1 MHNLRYLAP
10 IIVTIWTLFLI
21 SNTVF
26 AQNSFRADLV
36 GEAET
41 PPLFSESYGTALIS
55 GNDNSLMYKINV
67 TSLDKVT
74 GVYLYRGDNSENGQV
89 LVALLNST
97 KPTGVIKGTLAQGT
111 INESSILVPLANLTI
126 APANNMTSNMTSVGN
141 MTSNMTSVGNMTSNM
156 TSVGNMTS
164 NMTSVGNMTTNMTS
178 TLPASVPA
186 NNMTSNMTSVG
197 NMTSN
202 MTSTLPAPVPASK
215 LASLIELMNQ
225 NMTYINIHTSKFPDG
240 ELRGTLSNSTN

>member
-141 MTSNMTSVGNMTSNM
+141 MTSNMTS
-156 TSVGNMTS
+156 
-164 NMTSVGNMTTNMTS
+164 
-178 TLPASVPA
+178 
-186 NNMTSNMTSVG
+186 
-197 NMTSN
+197 
-202 MTSTLPAPVPASK
+202 TLPAPVPASK

>member
-141 MTSNMTSVGNMTSNM
+141 MTSNMTS
-156 TSVGNMTS
+156 
-164 NMTSVGNMTTNMTS
+164 
-178 TLPASVPA
+178 TLPAPVPA

>member
-164 NMTSVGNMTTNMTS
+164 NMTSTLPAPVPANNMTS
-178 TLPASVPA
+178 NMTSVG
-186 NNMTSNMTSVG
+186 NMTSNMTSVG

>member
-10 IIVTIWTLFLI
+10 IIVTIWSLFLI

-240 ELRGTLSNSTN
+240 ELRGTLS

>member
-74 GVYLYRGDNSENGQV
+74 GVYLYRGDSSENGQV

-126 APANNMTSNMTSVGN
+126 A
-141 MTSNMTSVGNMTSNM
+141 
-156 TSVGNMTS
+156 
-164 NMTSVGNMTTNMTS
+164 
-178 TLPASVPA
+178 PA

>member
-126 APANNMTSNMTSVGN
+126 VPANNMTSNMTSVGN

-164 NMTSVGNMTTNMTS
+164 NMTS
-178 TLPASVPA
+178 TLPAPVPA

>member
-156 TSVGNMTS
+156 TS
-164 NMTSVGNMTTNMTS
+164 
-178 TLPASVPA
+178 TLPAPVPA

>member
-126 APANNMTSNMTSVGN
+126 APANKMTSNMTSVGN

-156 TSVGNMTS
+156 TS
-164 NMTSVGNMTTNMTS
+164 
-178 TLPASVPA
+178 TLPAPVPA

-240 ELRGTLSNSTN
+240 ELRGTLSNSNN